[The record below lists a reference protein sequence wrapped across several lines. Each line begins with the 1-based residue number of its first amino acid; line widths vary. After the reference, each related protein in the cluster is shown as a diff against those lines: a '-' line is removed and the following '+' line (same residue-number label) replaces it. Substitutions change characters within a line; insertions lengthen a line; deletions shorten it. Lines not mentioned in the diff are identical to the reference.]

1 LRAILPGPR
10 LIVREAQVSEQ
21 LLSFLVFASALVLL
35 LSGIPI
41 WTGLTGVA
49 LFYILML
56 SPDLFQT
63 VPYVFYSGM
72 DSFALLA
79 IPLFILLSA
88 PIAVSRASGDLYEA
102 LHRWLYRLPGGLGI
116 STMLACGIFAA
127 LCGSSPATAAAIGG
141 IGIPQMRSRGYTP
154 SLACGLIAHAGT
166 FGILIPPS
174 ITMILYGIA
183 TETSIGKCFI
193 AGILP
198 GLLEILLSCIWV
210 VLYLVFTAA
219 GKDLKARQLE
229 LRQRAHRLSGGE
241 GPAMDERYTLKEKLS
256 YVPRVFPF
264 VLIIFGIMGSLYGGW
279 ATPSEAAGVG
289 AVLSLALVMGI
300 YRMYRW
306 QDLKTILAKA
316 LNESTM
322 ILMIMAAALLF
333 SFVCSDLYVTQSMAE
348 LILGLP
354 LGKWGIVVFINLLL
368 LVLGFFIPPAA
379 VILMVAPMLI
389 PVITGL
395 GFDPV
400 WFAVIMTV
408 NLEIGLVTPPVGLNL
423 YVVKGIAP
431 DVPMSEVLK
440 GVLPFV
446 IIEMIVIAA
455 VCVFPALAL
464 WLPSKMIG

>member
-1 LRAILPGPR
+1 M
-10 LIVREAQVSEQ
+10 SEQ
-21 LLSFLVFASALVLL
+21 LLSVVVFGSALVIL

-41 WTGLTGVA
+41 WSGLVGVSLLYLLIFA
-49 LFYILML
+49 
-56 SPDLFQT
+56 PDLFLT
-63 VPYVFYSGM
+63 MPHVLYGAM

-88 PIAVSRASGDLYEA
+88 PIAASRASADLYEA
-102 LHRWLYRLPGGLGI
+102 IHRWLYKLPGGLGI
-116 STMLACGIFAA
+116 SSMLACGVFAA

-141 IGIPQMRSRGYTP
+141 IGIPEMRRRGYP
-154 SLACGLIAHAGT
+154 ASLACGLIAHAGT

-210 VLYLVFTAA
+210 VFYFRYTRAGRTIKAGELEISRREAGTRVGGLGGRI
-219 GKDLKARQLE
+219 GKDGTWQE
-229 LRQRAHRLSGGE
+229 H
-241 GPAMDERYTLKEKLS
+241 YTLKQQLA
-256 YVPRVFPF
+256 YLPRVLPF
-264 VLIIFGIMGSLYGGW
+264 ILIIFGIMGSLYGGW

-289 AVLSLALVMGI
+289 AVLSLLLVMTI
-300 YRMYRW
+300 YRIWRW
-306 QDLKTILAKA
+306 KDLRYILTKA
-316 LNESTM
+316 LTESSM
-322 ILMIMAAALLF
+322 ILLIMAAALLF
-333 SFVCSDLYVTQSMAE
+333 SFVCSDLYVTQSLAE
-348 LILGLP
+348 LILALP
-354 LGKWGIVVFINLLL
+354 LGKWGIIIVINILLL
-368 LVLGFFIPPAA
+368 ILGFFIPPAA
-379 VILMVAPMLI
+379 VILMVGPLLL

-423 YVVKGIAP
+423 YIVKGIAP
-431 DVPMSEVLK
+431 DVPLSHVLW

-446 IIEMIVIAA
+446 IIEGIVIAA
-455 VCVFPALAL
+455 VCIWPELAL
-464 WLPSKMIG
+464 WLPNKMIG